1 MKKYICTVFVASC
14 IFAAS
19 AQQTRFINDPQEKFK
34 QAKEYY
40 QKEYYSLAYPLF
52 KELNL
57 NLHQSDR
64 SSDALTYQE
73 IKYYTIVCALK
84 QNEAGAVEAA
94 REYIDLDDNAARVEM
109 MSFHLAEY
117 HFRQKDFPLA
127 LSYFEAISTEH
138 LSNREIADMK
148 FQQGYAYFNLQRFD
162 MAKPLFNTI
171 RQLPNDPNFIDAN
184 YYYGFIAFHDRDYN
198 EALAAFKVVENN
210 EEYAS
215 VIPFY
220 IANIYYHTNKKDQAL
235 QYAESKLKTGGQ
247 HYDLELRQMVGHGYF
262 EKQDYGKA
270 ATYLGEYVNKSEK
283 VRREDL
289 YELSYAHY
297 QNGNFDKAIEG
308 FKQLGGKE
316 DSLAQHSMYL
326 LGDAYLKTNQKA
338 NARNA
343 FLFSASNSSNNYQM
357 EVSSFNYA
365 KLSYELGYQDI
376 ALTELQRFLAG
387 YPASAY
393 NTEAKELLIAV
404 LANTNNYKDAL
415 TLLESLSTPTELSRR
430 LYPKILYGRATELI
444 NDGMLV
450 TANELLTKALN
461 DPNNGQV
468 LPYINFW
475 KGEIAFRLNNTDEA
489 IRYYFEYL
497 KSGNVNGEV
506 NPANAKYNL
515 GYCFLKKEN
524 YRQALGFFEQIAKTP
539 RINSTPLEQ
548 DAYVRSADCYYM
560 SRDFRRAVNMYDQ
573 VLNFSWPS
581 SDYATFQKAM
591 VAGVNSG
598 SEKIRLLQSI
608 PRVYP
613 LSELVP
619 DANLEI
625 ANTYLSEEK
634 YRESIPYLKNVVS
647 ATTSEVLKPKALLKM
662 GIAYYNIGNNK
673 EALSQLN
680 ELLKQY
686 PNSPEAEEGLEN
698 AKVIYVEEGRTSE
711 YVTFAK
717 SLGMDISS
725 SQEDSLAYAEAEVQ
739 FSNGNFNNAIAKFE
753 AYLSRFPEGKYALE
767 ANYYKSEMYFN
778 RKDWAKAAAGYEA
791 LADLVPNKF
800 GEKSL
805 LQAARLNFF
814 DLKNYEKAE
823 KYFSKLKEF
832 AGSQENK
839 LEAMRGLLRSQF
851 QLKKWND
858 GAENAKE
865 LLAQK
870 GSSTDDKVLAN
881 FALAKA
887 AQNGNQCDAAIPYFR
902 SVVNLNKASYGA
914 ESRYEIA
921 NCLFQQG
928 KMDDAEKAAF
938 EVINKSGSYADWVTR
953 AYILLGDIYFR
964 EKDYFNAK
972 ATFQSVVQN
981 AGIEELRN
989 EAQQKLNQVLEAE
1002 KRESKV
1008 GGEL

>member
-1 MKKYICTVFVASC
+1 MKRYISTVFLFLC
-14 IFAAS
+14 IITVN
-19 AQQTRFINDPQEKFK
+19 AQQTRYISDPQEKFR

-57 NLHQSDR
+57 NLSQTDR
-64 SSDALTYQE
+64 SNHALIYQE
-73 IKYYTIVCALK
+73 VKYYTIVCALK
-84 QNEAGAVEAA
+84 QNESGAVDAA

-117 HFRQKDFPLA
+117 HFRQKSFTEA
-127 LSYFEAISTEH
+127 LSYFETISTEH

-162 MAKPLFNTI
+162 IAKPLFNTI

-184 YYYGFIAFHDRDYN
+184 YYYGFISFRDRDYN
-198 EALAAFKVVENN
+198 EALTSFKVVENN
-210 EEYAS
+210 ENYAA

-220 IANIYYHTNKKDQAL
+220 IANIYYHTNRKDQAL
-235 QYAESKLKTGGQ
+235 QYAEGKLKTGGQ

-270 ATYLGEYVNKSEK
+270 LTYLEEYVLKSEK

-289 YELSYAHY
+289 YELSYAYY
-297 QNGNFDKAIEG
+297 QTGNFNKAIEG

-316 DSLAQHSMYL
+316 DSLAQHAMYL

-343 FLFSASNSSNNYQM
+343 FLFSASNNSNNYQM

-387 YPASAY
+387 YPGSAY
-393 NTEAKELLIAV
+393 NNEAKELLVSV

-415 TLLESLSTPTELSRR
+415 TLLESLSTPTEMSRR

-450 TANELLTKALN
+450 TANELLTKALDN
-461 DPNNGQV
+461 PGNGQV

-475 KGEIAFRLNNTDEA
+475 KGEIAFRLNNIDEA
-489 IRYYFEYL
+489 IRFYFEYL
-497 KSGNVNGEV
+497 KSGVVNGEV

-524 YRQALGFFEQIAKTP
+524 YRQALGFFEQVVKAP
-539 RINSTPLEQ
+539 RINSSPLEQ

-560 SRDFRRAVNMYDQ
+560 SRDFRRAVNMYEQ
-573 VLNFSWPS
+573 VLSFSWPA

-591 VAGVNSG
+591 VAGVSSG
-598 SEKIRLLQSI
+598 NEKIRLLQSI

-613 LSELVP
+613 LSALVP

-625 ANTYLSEEK
+625 ANTYLSDEK
-634 YRESIPYLKNVVS
+634 YRESITYLKNVVN
-647 ATTSEVLKPKALLKM
+647 ATTGESLKPGALLKM
-662 GIAYYNIGNNK
+662 GIAYYNLDNNK
-673 EALSQLN
+673 EALNQYN
-680 ELLKQY
+680 ALLKQY

-698 AKVIYVEEGRTSE
+698 AKVIYVEEGRTAE
-711 YVTFAK
+711 YVSFAK
-717 SLGMDISS
+717 SLGMDITT

-739 FSNGNFNNAIAKFE
+739 FSNGNFNNAITRFE
-753 AYLSRFPEGKYALE
+753 NYLSRFPEGKYALE

-778 RKDWAKAAAGYEA
+778 KKDWVKAAAGYEA
-791 LADLVPNKF
+791 VAEMVPNKF

-805 LQAARLNFF
+805 LQAARINFF
-814 DLKNYEKAE
+814 DLKQYDKAE
-823 KYFSKLKEF
+823 KYFRKLKEF
-832 AGSQENK
+832 AANQDNK

-858 GAENAKE
+858 AAENAKE

-881 FALAKA
+881 FSLAKA
-887 AQNGNQCDAAIPYFR
+887 AQNNNQCEAAIPYFR
-902 SVVNLNKASYGA
+902 SVVNLNKASFGA

-921 NCLFQQG
+921 RCLFQQG
-928 KMDDAEKAAF
+928 KMEEAEKAAF
-938 EVINKSGSYADWVTR
+938 EVINKGGSYADWITR
-953 AYILLGDIYFR
+953 AYILLGDIYFS

-981 AGIEELRN
+981 AGIEELKN
-989 EAQQKLNQVLEAE
+989 EAQQKLNQVIEAE
-1002 KRESKV
+1002 RKDSKV
-1008 GGEL
+1008 GM